1 MRVLINASR
10 VHGGLTPAMQAFLE
24 KELADLEE
32 YLAPDSA
39 VSVSVVP
46 DGPRAIAVNASMV
59 LKDNYHVRRSKTS
72 EDFYI
77 AAHTIYKGLEEAA
90 KKHLNERTDKRQSG
104 GSSSVDAIEPALI
117 DRRKTIIA
125 SPMSETE
132 AIEQAEALG
141 HSWFAFRNTDLP
153 GTPLSLLYSRV
164 VGGWGIAEL
173 R

>member
-1 MRVLINASR
+1 MRVIINASR
-10 VHGGLTPAMQAFLE
+10 IHGGLTPAMQSFLE

-59 LKDNYHVRRSKTS
+59 LKDNYHIRRSEKS

-77 AAHTIYKGLEEAA
+77 AARKIYKSLDDAA
-90 KKHLNERTDKRQSG
+90 KRHLQERTDKRQAGTKAKVEMPEAS
-104 GSSSVDAIEPALI
+104 LI
-117 DRRKTIIA
+117 ARRKTIIA
-125 SPMSETE
+125 STMSEAE
-132 AIEQAEALG
+132 AIAQAEALG
-141 HSWFAFRNTDLP
+141 HSWFAFRNADLP
-153 GTPLSLLYSRV
+153 GEPLSLLYGRV
-164 VGGWGIAEL
+164 AGGWGIAEL

>member
-46 DGPRAIAVNASMV
+46 DGPRTISVNASMV
-59 LKDNYHVRRSKTS
+59 LKDNYHIRRSEKS
-72 EDFYI
+72 EDFYS
-77 AAHTIYKGLEEAA
+77 AAHEIYKSLDDAA
-90 KKHLNERTDKRQSG
+90 KRHLQERTDKRQAGTKAKVEMPEAS
-104 GSSSVDAIEPALI
+104 LI
-117 DRRKTIIA
+117 ARRKTIIA
-125 SPMSETE
+125 STMSEAE
-132 AIEQAEALG
+132 SIAQAEALG
-141 HSWFAFRNTDLP
+141 HSWFAFRNADLP
-153 GTPLSLLYSRV
+153 GEPLSLLYSRV
-164 VGGWGIAEL
+164 SGGWGIAEL